1 MTAYR
6 EVDTIVEGQYDA
18 RPFDGHQSISPQQP
32 EPDARAGDATA
43 VTVDQPTSKPKKG
56 VGKSRMSSKQTIPMP
71 AAAAISCAHHDSGE
85 TGYCT
90 FSAPV
95 GHEERLYVHDDV
107 LRLYQHAVEQSA
119 DAKHLYEAYESAQIR
134 ANTAQA
140 KIAVMRDWLQRI
152 ASDEAGPSA
161 LARQALQEL
170 ALMDTPSTLDPE
182 SQPELD
188 LLGAA

>member
-6 EVDTIVEGQYDA
+6 EVETCEGGLYDA
-18 RPFDGHQSISPQQP
+18 RPFEGHQSTVPQRSAS
-32 EPDARAGDATA
+32 DARVGDSAPVTA
-43 VTVDQPTSKPKKG
+43 ANPTPKPKKG